1 MSVEVF
7 PLTEFHRGDWQ
18 PLAEGYKAFYKTPTT
33 AQEYDQAWARLTAAD
48 PVHGLGARLNGQ
60 LVGIVHFLYH
70 GSAWAN
76 RICYLQDLFTA
87 PQARGH
93 GVAKRLIAA
102 VADHARKSGASRYY
116 WLTHE
121 DNQVARLLY
130 DRVARYNGF
139 IRYESQL
146 QG

>member
-7 PLTEFHRGDWQ
+7 PLAELHRGDWQ

-33 AQEYDQAWARLTAAD
+33 AQEYDQAWARLMAAD

-60 LVGIVHFLYH
+60 LVGIAHFLYH
-70 GSAWAN
+70 GSAWAD

-87 PQARGH
+87 PQARGQ
-93 GVAKRLIAA
+93 GVAKRLIEA
-102 VADHARKSGASRYY
+102 VANHARQSGALRYY

-121 DNQVARLLY
+121 DNQVARVLY
-130 DRVARYNGF
+130 DRVAKYNGF
-139 IRYESQL
+139 IRYEFQL
-146 QG
+146 RG

>member
-7 PLTEFHRGDWQ
+7 ELAEIHRSDWQ

-33 AQEYDQAWARLTAAD
+33 AQEYDQAWTRLMAAD
-48 PVHGLGARLNGQ
+48 PVHGLGASLNGQ
-60 LVGIVHFLYH
+60 LVGIAHFLYH
-70 GSAWAN
+70 GSTWAD

-87 PQARGH
+87 PQARGR

-102 VADHARKSGASRYY
+102 VADHARQAGALRYY

-121 DNQVARLLY
+121 DNQVARELY
-130 DRVARYNGF
+130 DRVAKYNGF
-139 IRYESQL
+139 IRYEFQL